1 MLKTKQLATQ
11 PLINISVVNKYKHL
25 NLSLILGLTFGSI
38 ILIGVGS
45 YLGYWYYKKHKNKNI
60 KI

>member
-1 MLKTKQLATQ
+1 MKCFLLINGQERQQ

-25 NLSLILGLTFGSI
+25 NLGLILGLTFGSI

-45 YLGYWYYKKHKNKNI
+45 YLGY
-60 KI
+60 